1 MNPTLDTQ
9 MNLAEPYILYGTSAC
24 HLCELAESL
33 LVSLDGGG
41 RCPAFEKV
49 DIADS
54 DELFERYG
62 VRIPVLR
69 NPNGTELNWPFTATE
84 LSLFFDR

>member
-1 MNPTLDTQ
+1 MNPD
-9 MNLAEPYILYGTSAC
+9 EPHILYGTSAC

-33 LVSLDGGG
+33 LVSLGEEG

-49 DIADS
+49 DIANS

-69 NPNGTELNWPFTATE
+69 NPNGKELNWPFTANE
-84 LSLFFDR
+84 LNHFLAI